1 MTSRTLTTVKLL
13 LSLQWLASC
22 HAFLTSIST
31 TCSIDLP
38 PVLSPKPRRPCTI
51 GEKWP
56 RNLSPLTRGEAIIH
70 RRSESKLHQ
79 MDQLLH
85 ELCCA
90 IVYCDDMA
98 LMEREMLQS
107 NTIHLDLSSNL
118 TRRPNLLRRE
128 VADIAARYGRP
139 VSPLEHNWS

>member
-1 MTSRTLTTVKLL
+1 
-13 LSLQWLASC
+13 
-22 HAFLTSIST
+22 
-31 TCSIDLP
+31 
-38 PVLSPKPRRPCTI
+38 
-51 GEKWP
+51 
-56 RNLSPLTRGEAIIH
+56 
-70 RRSESKLHQ
+70 

-98 LMEREMLQS
+98 LMERETLQS
-107 NTIHLDLSSNL
+107 STIHLDLSSNL
-118 TRRPNLLRRE
+118 TRRPSLLRRE